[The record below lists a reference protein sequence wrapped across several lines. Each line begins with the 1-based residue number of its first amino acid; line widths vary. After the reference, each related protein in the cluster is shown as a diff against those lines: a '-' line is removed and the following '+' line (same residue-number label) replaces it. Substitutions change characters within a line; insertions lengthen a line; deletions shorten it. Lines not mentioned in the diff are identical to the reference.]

1 MTKVKFSTKQ
11 QPVKYYLSSENKYY
25 IFICLNEEEIDEI
38 ELYHDDTGY
47 ETVHYFIYD
56 YEEIIVDKTEID
68 IEDVIISFWN
78 IKNKKSSSQ
87 KRCLQTIC

>member
-47 ETVHYFIYD
+47 ETAHYFIYD

-68 IEDVIISFWN
+68 IEDVLENPYNYIN
-78 IKNKKSSSQ
+78 YKLLEYKKQ
-87 KRCLQTIC
+87 KVIE